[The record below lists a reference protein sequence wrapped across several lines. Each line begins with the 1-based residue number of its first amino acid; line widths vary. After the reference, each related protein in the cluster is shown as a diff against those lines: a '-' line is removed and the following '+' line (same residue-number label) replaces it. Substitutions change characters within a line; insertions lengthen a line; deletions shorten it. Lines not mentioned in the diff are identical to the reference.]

1 MMYDDRME
9 ITSPGK
15 LPNVVTLENMRH
27 TRWA

>member
-27 TRWA
+27 TR